1 MGYSQEVIRKAKAK
15 LASAKADKE
24 SQYRERLQQAYAQLP
39 RLKEL
44 DLLLRRS
51 MVQAAQAVFTTGGD
65 PVAAMEKVKQENLA
79 LQKERQAL
87 IDARLPKG
95 FLEETPVCPHCGGSG
110 YLGSTM
116 CRCLSQLCLQEQ
128 LSELSGLTQGY
139 ERFDTFRLDYYP
151 ERPDPAYGVS
161 PRVVMEK
168 NLAKCQRFAQ
178 QFPNSG
184 NLLFVGSTGL
194 GKTFLS
200 GCIANEVARKGV
212 SIAYES
218 APRLFAKLEK
228 NRFAPTEES
237 RAEAEKFQNCDLL
250 IIDDL
255 GTEMPGSFVTAAL
268 SSLVNDRLL
277 DGKNT
282 VISTNLLISE
292 IAKRYNPQIASRL
305 EGNFDVLTFLGE
317 DIRVLKNRG
326 VR

>member
-1 MGYSQEVIRKAKAK
+1 MAYSQEVIRRAKAK

-24 SQYRERLQQAYAQLP
+24 SQYRERLQQAYARLP

-44 DLLLRRS
+44 DILLRRS

-79 LQKERQAL
+79 LQKERQEL
-87 IDARLPKG
+87 IDTQLPKN
-95 FLEETPVCPHCGGSG
+95 FLEEDSVCERCGGSG

-116 CRCLSQLCLQEQ
+116 CSCLTQLCLQEQ

-139 ERFDTFRLDYYP
+139 ERFDNFRLDYYP
-151 ERPDPAYGVS
+151 ERPDPIYGVS

-168 NLAKCQRFAQ
+168 NFAKCQRFAES
-178 QFPNSG
+178 FPNGG

-200 GCIANEVARKGV
+200 GCIANAVAQKGV

-218 APRLFAKLEK
+218 APRLFSKLEK
-228 NRFAPTEES
+228 SRFTPTEEN
-237 RAEAEKFQNCDLL
+237 RVEAEKFLNCDLL

-268 SSLVNDRLL
+268 YSLVNDRLL

-282 VISTNLLISE
+282 IISTNLLISE

-326 VR
+326 SR

>member
-1 MGYSQEVIRKAKAK
+1 MGYSQEVIRKAKAR
-15 LASAKADKE
+15 LASAKADKD
-24 SQYRERLQQAYAQLP
+24 SQYRERLQQAYAQVP

-44 DLLLRRS
+44 DILLRRS
-51 MVQAAQAVFTTGGD
+51 MVQAAQTVFTSGGD

-79 LQKERQAL
+79 LQKERQEL
-87 IDARLPKG
+87 IDAQLPKG
-95 FLEETPVCPHCGGSG
+95 FLEEDPVCPACGGSG
-110 YLGSTM
+110 YLGSSM

-128 LSELSGLTQGY
+128 LSELTGLTQGY
-139 ERFDTFRLDYYP
+139 ERFDNFRLDYYP
-151 ERPDPAYGVS
+151 ERPDADYGVS

-168 NLAKCQRFAQ
+168 NLAKCRRFAEH
-178 QFPNSG
+178 FPNSG

-200 GCIANEVARKGV
+200 GCIANEVARKGI

-218 APRLFAKLEK
+218 APRLFHKLEK
-228 NRFAPTEES
+228 NRFTPTEES
-237 RAEAEKFQNCDLL
+237 RLEAEKFQNCDLL

-268 SSLVNDRLL
+268 YSLVNDRLL

-282 VISTNLLISE
+282 IISTNLLISE

>member
-1 MGYSQEVIRKAKAK
+1 MAYSQEVIRRAKAK
-15 LASAKADKE
+15 LAGAKADKE

-44 DLLLRRS
+44 DILLRRS

-65 PVAAMEKVKQENLA
+65 PVAAMEQVKQENLA
-79 LQKERQAL
+79 LQKERQEL
-87 IDARLPKG
+87 IDTQLPKN
-95 FLEETPVCPHCGGSG
+95 FLAEESVCDRCGGSG
-110 YLGSTM
+110 YIGSAM
-116 CRCLSQLCLQEQ
+116 CSCLQQLCLQEQ
-128 LSELSGLTQGY
+128 LSELTALTQGY
-139 ERFDTFRLDYYP
+139 ERFDNFCLDYYP
-151 ERPDPAYGVS
+151 QRPDPVYGVS

-168 NLAKCQRFAQ
+168 NFAKCQRFAES
-178 QFPNSG
+178 FPNSG
-184 NLLFVGSTGL
+184 NLLFVGATGL

-200 GCIANEVARKGV
+200 GCIANAVAQKGV

-218 APRLFAKLEK
+218 APRLFSKLEK
-228 NRFAPTEES
+228 SRFTPTEEN
-237 RAEAEKFQNCDLL
+237 RLEAERFLSCDLL

-268 SSLVNDRLL
+268 YSLVNDRLL

-282 VISTNLLISE
+282 IISTNLLICE

-305 EGNFDVLTFLGE
+305 EGNFDMLTFLGE

-326 VR
+326 SR